1 MCDLYKL
8 RTCRPCC
15 IADHFIDNTMKWNEM
30 KRMTRTTRRRA
41 NEWKRKKQQRIGWKI
56 MWMGE
61 AYKICAISR
70 SIAHFWVI
78 KLTHTN
84 TYISFSPANNFT
96 SRLSD
101 YHLHIFLVIFI
112 VRWCLGG
119 FATCDKWGEK
129 ACTRKTEKKSETSA
143 FFLPYYEKKMSI
155 YFSVTD
161 VEMYT
166 IFIIFIANI
175 LYNTFYADVW
185 RHMFCVLKSCDLC
198 AIFTFALFYLLPIYL
213 FLIFSIS
220 LTLTLTLTVTLLL
233 TRTTHYE
240 CVGIFITIIL
250 AVFWQWCI
258 PISAKISVNWA
269 KSYALSKWITQ
280 NIFIIIRARIHIRIR
295 NTVLTPISL
304 LLWLDPKIL
313 VGNIHIN

>member
-129 ACTRKTEKKSETSA
+129 ACTRETEKKSETSA
-143 FFLPYYEKKMSI
+143 FFLPYYEKKWAFISRLQMSKCTR
-155 YFSVTD
+155 FS
-161 VEMYT
+161 
-166 IFIIFIANI
+166 
-175 LYNTFYADVW
+175 
-185 RHMFCVLKSCDLC
+185 
-198 AIFTFALFYLLPIYL
+198 L
-213 FLIFSIS
+213 FLSQTS
-220 LTLTLTLTVTLLL
+220 
-233 TRTTHYE
+233 
-240 CVGIFITIIL
+240 CIIPFMPMFEDTCF
-250 AVFWQWCI
+250 AYWSRV
-258 PISAKISVNWA
+258 ISVLF
-269 KSYALSKWITQ
+269 SPLRFF
-280 NIFIIIRARIHIRIR
+280 IFCLFISFSFS
-295 NTVLTPISL
+295 LSL
-304 LLWLDPKIL
+304 LLLLLLLLYCSHAPHTMNVSVSSLRLFLLFSGNDVFQFQPKFRWIEQNHTPFRNESRKIYL
-313 VGNIHIN
+313 LLYVHAYTYAYAIPCLRQSHCCYD